1 VLLPQ
6 PDGPIKAV
14 ILLRGISI
22 VISLI
27 ARLDPYHTER
37 VRVDR
42 TIGPLMR
49 DDPAAESAANSS
61 GSLEDR
67 SARFSETLIN
77 GLLTKEEFSVVSALF
92 GIMGEPP

>member
-1 VLLPQ
+1 
-6 PDGPIKAV
+6 
-14 ILLRGISI
+14 
-22 VISLI
+22 
-27 ARLDPYHTER
+27 
-37 VRVDR
+37 
-42 TIGPLMR
+42 MR

-77 GLLTKEEFSVVSALF
+77 GLLMKEEFSVVSALF